1 LSGILVREVMV
12 KDVAFV
18 SIPGSRDQVLK
29 TLKERHVS
37 GVPVVKGGELVGM
50 VTRTDL
56 LRNPEEDQTA
66 LLMTRDPLVVHPDDS
81 IVEAARHLAE
91 NDIRRLPVVDDGALV
106 GIVSVADIIRVIA
119 DLEINRPIERYF
131 EKSTVAIWDEM
142 PLPVAGAVMEYANVQ
157 ASPVLD
163 SDLRLVGIIS
173 DRDLINASVIEDSV
187 EMSDMSSASDE
198 DEWTWESTRDTLN
211 FYYGVSRIALRKIP
225 VKQAMVLAVT
235 AIKSGE
241 VSECARVMMRNEID
255 QLPVV
260 TAHQKL
266 AGMLK
271 DSDLLWALIEH
282 SLEAEI

>member
-1 LSGILVREVMV
+1 MNGILIKDVMV
-12 KDVAFV
+12 EDVAFV
-18 SIPGSRDQVLK
+18 SIPGSRDMVLK
-29 TLKERHVS
+29 ALKERHVS

-66 LLMTRDPLVVHPDDS
+66 LLMTRDPLVVKPDDS
-81 IVEAARHLAE
+81 VVEAATLLAE
-91 NDIRRLPVVDDGALV
+91 NDIRRLPVVEDATLS

-119 DLEINRPIERYF
+119 DLDINRTIERYF
-131 EKSTVAIWDEM
+131 EKTAVALWDEM
-142 PLPVAGAVMEYANVQ
+142 PLPVAGAVMEYADVQ
-157 ASPVLD
+157 ASPVID
-163 SDLRLVGIIS
+163 SDLNLVGIVS

-187 EMSDMSSASDE
+187 EMSDMSSATDE

-211 FYYGVSRIALRKIP
+211 FYYSVSRIALRKIP
-225 VKQAMVLAVT
+225 VKQAMVPAVT
-235 AIKSGE
+235 ASKSSE
-241 VSECARVMMRNEID
+241 VSECARVMKREKID

-260 TAHQKL
+260 SAHQKL

-282 SLEAEI
+282 SLESEI

>member
-1 LSGILVREVMV
+1 MRGILVREVMV

-119 DLEINRPIERYF
+119 DLEINGPIERYF

-225 VKQAMVLAVT
+225 VKQAMVPAVT

>member
-1 LSGILVREVMV
+1 LSQIPVREVMV
-12 KDVAFV
+12 SDVAYV
-18 SIPGSRDQVLK
+18 TIPGSRDQVLK
-29 TLKERHVS
+29 ALKERQVS

-50 VTRTDL
+50 VTRSDL
-56 LRNPEEDQTA
+56 LRNPEEEQTA
-66 LLMTRDPLVVHPDDS
+66 LLMTRDPVVIRPDDS
-81 IVEAARHLAE
+81 VIEAARLLAE
-91 NDIRRLPVVDDGALV
+91 NDIRRLPVIENGALV

-119 DLEINRPIERYF
+119 DLDIKRQIERYF
-131 EKSTVAIWDEM
+131 ETTTVAVWDEM

-163 SDLRLVGIIS
+163 SDLKLVGIVS

-211 FYYGVSRIALRKIP
+211 FYYGVSRIELRKIP
-225 VKQAMVLAVT
+225 VKQAMVPAVT
-235 AIKSGE
+235 AIKSSE
-241 VSECARVMMRNEID
+241 VGECARVMRRGKID

-282 SLEAEI
+282 SIEAGI

>member
-1 LSGILVREVMV
+1 MSEIPVREVMV
-12 KDVAFV
+12 SDVAHV
-18 SIPGSRDQVLK
+18 TIPGPRDQVLK
-29 TLKERHVS
+29 VLKERHVS

-66 LLMTRDPLVVHPDDS
+66 LLMTRDPLVVRPDDS
-81 IVEAARHLAE
+81 VIEAARLLAE
-91 NDIRRLPVVDDGALV
+91 NDIRRLPVVENGSLV

-119 DLEINRPIERYF
+119 DLDIKRPIERYF
-131 EKSTVAIWDEM
+131 EKTTVAVWDEM

-163 SDLRLVGIIS
+163 SDLKLVGIVS
-173 DRDLINASVIEDSV
+173 DRDLINASIIEDSV

-225 VKQAMVLAVT
+225 VKQAMVPAVT
-235 AIKSGE
+235 AIKSSEVGE
-241 VSECARVMMRNEID
+241 SARVMRREKID

-282 SLEAEI
+282 SMEAGI

>member
-1 LSGILVREVMV
+1 MKIIPVREVMV
-12 KDVAFV
+12 RDVAYV
-18 SIPGSRDQVLK
+18 TVPGSRDMVLK
-29 TLKERHVS
+29 ALKERHVS

-66 LLMTRDPLVVHPDDS
+66 LLMTRDPLVVSPDDS
-81 IVEAARHLAE
+81 IIEAARLLAE
-91 NDIRRLPVVDDGALV
+91 NDIRRLPVVEDGSLV
-106 GIVSVADIIRVIA
+106 GIVSVADVIRVVSELDIK
-119 DLEINRPIERYF
+119 RQIERYF
-131 EKSTVAIWDEM
+131 EKATVALWDEM

-157 ASPVLD
+157 ASPVID
-163 SDLRLVGIIS
+163 TDLKLVGIVS

-187 EMSDMSSASDE
+187 EMSDMSSATDE

-211 FYYGVSRIALRKIP
+211 FYYGVSRISLRDVP
-225 VKQAMVLAVT
+225 VKQAMVPAVT
-235 AIKSGE
+235 AIKTSE
-241 VSECARVMMRNEID
+241 VSECARVMMRNKID

-271 DSDLLWALIEH
+271 DSDLLWALIKH
-282 SLEAEI
+282 SLEIEA

>member
-1 LSGILVREVMV
+1 MVR
-12 KDVAFV
+12 DVAFV
-18 SIPGSRDQVLK
+18 AIPGSRDQVLK

-66 LLMTRDPLVVHPDDS
+66 LLMTRDPLVVRPQDG
-81 IVEAARHLAE
+81 VVQAARLLAE
-91 NDIRRLPVVDDGALV
+91 NDIRRLPVVEDGTLV
-106 GIVSVADIIRVIA
+106 GIVSVADIVRVIA
-119 DLEINRPIERYF
+119 DLEIKRPIERYF
-131 EKSTVAIWDEM
+131 EKTTVALWDEM
-142 PLPVAGAVMEYANVQ
+142 PLPVAGAVMEYADVQ

-173 DRDLINASVIEDSV
+173 DRDLINASIIEDSV

-225 VKQAMVLAVT
+225 VKQAMVPAVT
-235 AIKSGE
+235 AIKSSE
-241 VSECARVMMRNEID
+241 VGECARLMMRNEID

-266 AGMLK
+266 AGMVK
-271 DSDLLWALIEH
+271 DSDLLWALIE
-282 SLEAEI
+282 AEI

>member
-225 VKQAMVLAVT
+225 VKQAMVPAVT

>member
-1 LSGILVREVMV
+1 MNGIPVREVMV
-12 KDVAFV
+12 ADVAFV
-18 SIPGSRDQVLK
+18 SIPGSRDMVLK

-81 IVEAARHLAE
+81 IVEAAKLLAE
-91 NDIRRLPVVDDGALV
+91 NDIRRLPAVEDGALV
-106 GIVSVADIIRVIA
+106 GIVSVADIIRMMA
-119 DLEINRPIERYF
+119 DLDIKRPIERYF
-131 EKSTVAIWDEM
+131 EKTAVALWDEM
-142 PLPVAGAVMEYANVQ
+142 PLPVAGSVMEYADVQ
-157 ASPVLD
+157 ASPVID
-163 SDLRLVGIIS
+163 SDLNLVGIVS

-187 EMSDMSSASDE
+187 EVADMSSPSDE
-198 DEWTWESTRDTLN
+198 DEWTWESTRDTLS

-225 VKQAMVLAVT
+225 VKQAMVPAVT
-235 AIKSGE
+235 AIKSSK
-241 VSECARVMMRNEID
+241 VSECAKVMRKEKID

-282 SLEAEI
+282 SLESEV

>member
-1 LSGILVREVMV
+1 VSDVLVKEVMV
-12 KDVAFV
+12 SDVAYAT
-18 SIPGSRDQVLK
+18 IPGSRDQVLK
-29 TLKERHVS
+29 ALKDRHVS
-37 GVPVVKGGELVGM
+37 GVPVVKGNELVGM

-56 LRNPEEDQTA
+56 LRNPEEEQTA
-66 LLMTRDPLVVHPDDS
+66 LLMTRDPLVVRPDDS
-81 IVEAARHLAE
+81 VIEAARHLAE
-91 NDIRRLPVVDDGALV
+91 NDIRRLPVVKNGTLV

-119 DLEINRPIERYF
+119 DLDIKRTIERYF
-131 EKSTVAIWDEM
+131 EKTTVAVWDEM

-163 SDLRLVGIIS
+163 SDLNLVGIVS
-173 DRDLINASVIEDSV
+173 DRDLINASIIEDSV

-225 VKQAMVLAVT
+225 VKQAMVPAVT
-235 AIKSGE
+235 AIKSSE
-241 VSECARVMMRNEID
+241 VGECARVMMRNKID

-260 TAHQKL
+260 TSHQKL

-282 SLEAEI
+282 SIEVGI

>member
-1 LSGILVREVMV
+1 MV

-37 GVPVVKGGELVGM
+37 GVPAVKAGQLVGM

-66 LLMTRDPLVVHPDDS
+66 LLMTRDPLVVHPEDS
-81 IVEAARHLAE
+81 VVEAARHLAE
-91 NDIRRLPVVDDGALV
+91 NDIRRLPVVEDGALV
-106 GIVSVADIIRVIA
+106 GIISVADIIRLVA
-119 DLEINRPIERYF
+119 DLEIKRPIERYF
-131 EKSTVAIWDEM
+131 EKAAVALWDEM

-163 SDLRLVGIIS
+163 SDLNLVGIIS

-211 FYYGVSRIALRKIP
+211 FYYGVSRIALRKIQ
-225 VKQAMVLAVT
+225 VKQAMVPAVT
-235 AIKSGE
+235 AIKSSE

-271 DSDLLWALIEH
+271 DTDLLWALIEH
-282 SLEAEI
+282 YIEAGI

>member
-1 LSGILVREVMV
+1 LKRIPVREVMV
-12 KDVAFV
+12 ADVAFV
-18 SIPGSRDQVLK
+18 SIPGSRDMVLK

-81 IVEAARHLAE
+81 IVEAARLLAE
-91 NDIRRLPVVDDGALV
+91 NDIRRLPAVEDGALV

-119 DLEINRPIERYF
+119 DLDIKRPIERYF
-131 EKSTVAIWDEM
+131 EKTAVALWDEM
-142 PLPVAGAVMEYANVQ
+142 PLPVAGSVMEYAYVQ
-157 ASPVLD
+157 ASPVID
-163 SDLRLVGIIS
+163 SDLNLVGIVS

-187 EMSDMSSASDE
+187 EVADMSSPSDE

-225 VKQAMVLAVT
+225 VKQAMVPAVT
-235 AIKSGE
+235 AIKSSE
-241 VSECARVMMRNEID
+241 VSECAKVMRKEKID

-282 SLEAEI
+282 SLEAEV

>member
-1 LSGILVREVMV
+1 MV

-18 SIPGSRDQVLK
+18 SIPGSRDEVLK
-29 TLKERHVS
+29 TLKERRVS
-37 GVPVVKGGELVGM
+37 GVPVVKAGILVGM

-66 LLMTRDPLVVHPDDS
+66 LLMTRDPLVVRPEDS
-81 IVEAARHLAE
+81 VVEAARHLAE
-91 NDIRRLPVVDDGALV
+91 NDIRRLPVVDDGSLV
-106 GIVSVADIIRVIA
+106 GIVSVADIIRVIS
-119 DLEINRPIERYF
+119 DLEIKRPIERYF
-131 EKSTVAIWDEM
+131 EMATVALWDEM

-157 ASPVLD
+157 ASPVID
-163 SDLRLVGIIS
+163 SDLNLVGIIS
-173 DRDLINASVIEDSV
+173 DRDLINASVIEDSL

-211 FYYGVSRIALRKIP
+211 FYYGVSRIALRQIL
-225 VKQAMVLAVT
+225 VKQAMVPPVT
-235 AIKSGE
+235 AIKSSE
-241 VSECARVMMRNEID
+241 VSECARIMMRQKID

-282 SLEAEI
+282 SFEVGC

>member
-1 LSGILVREVMV
+1 LSEIPVREVMV
-12 KDVAFV
+12 SDVAYV
-18 SIPGSRDQVLK
+18 TIPGSRDQVLK
-29 TLKERHVS
+29 ALKERHVS

-50 VTRTDL
+50 VTRSDL

-66 LLMTRDPLVVHPDDS
+66 LLMTRDPVVIRPDDS
-81 IVEAARHLAE
+81 VIEAARLLAE
-91 NDIRRLPVVDDGALV
+91 NDIRRLPVIENGTLV

-119 DLEINRPIERYF
+119 DLDIKRQIERYF
-131 EKSTVAIWDEM
+131 ETTTVAVWDEM

-163 SDLRLVGIIS
+163 SDLKLVGIVS

-187 EMSDMSSASDE
+187 EMSDMSSAPDE

-211 FYYGVSRIALRKIP
+211 FYYGVSRIELRKIP
-225 VKQAMVLAVT
+225 VKQAMVPAVT
-235 AIKSGE
+235 AIKSSE
-241 VSECARVMMRNEID
+241 VGECARVMRRGKID

-282 SLEAEI
+282 SIEAGI

>member
-1 LSGILVREVMV
+1 MSEIPVREVMV
-12 KDVAFV
+12 SDVAYV
-18 SIPGSRDQVLK
+18 TIPGSRDQVLK
-29 TLKERHVS
+29 ALKERHVS

-50 VTRTDL
+50 VTRSDL

-66 LLMTRDPLVVHPDDS
+66 LLMTRDPVVIRPDDS
-81 IVEAARHLAE
+81 VIEAARLLAE
-91 NDIRRLPVVDDGALV
+91 NDIRRLPVIENGTLV

-119 DLEINRPIERYF
+119 DLDIKRQIERYF
-131 EKSTVAIWDEM
+131 ETTTVAVWDEM

-163 SDLRLVGIIS
+163 SDLKLVGIVS

-211 FYYGVSRIALRKIP
+211 FYYGVSRIELRKIP
-225 VKQAMVLAVT
+225 VKQAMVPAVT
-235 AIKSGE
+235 AIKSSE
-241 VSECARVMMRNEID
+241 VGECARVMRRGKID

-282 SLEAEI
+282 SIEAGI

>member
-81 IVEAARHLAE
+81 IVEAARLLAE

-225 VKQAMVLAVT
+225 VKQAMVPAVT

>member
-1 LSGILVREVMV
+1 LSQIPVREVMV
-12 KDVAFV
+12 SDVAYV
-18 SIPGSRDQVLK
+18 TIPGSRDQVLK
-29 TLKERHVS
+29 ALKERHVS

-50 VTRTDL
+50 VTRSDL
-56 LRNPEEDQTA
+56 LRNPEEEQTA
-66 LLMTRDPLVVHPDDS
+66 LLMTRDPVVIRPDDS
-81 IVEAARHLAE
+81 VIEAARLLAE
-91 NDIRRLPVVDDGALV
+91 NDIRRLPVIENGALV

-119 DLEINRPIERYF
+119 DLDIKRQIERYF
-131 EKSTVAIWDEM
+131 ETTTVAVWDEM

-163 SDLRLVGIIS
+163 SDLKLVGIVS

-211 FYYGVSRIALRKIP
+211 FYYGVSRIELRKIP
-225 VKQAMVLAVT
+225 VKQAMVPAVT
-235 AIKSGE
+235 AIKSSE
-241 VSECARVMMRNEID
+241 VGECARVMRRGKID

-282 SLEAEI
+282 SIEAGI

>member
-1 LSGILVREVMV
+1 MSEITVREVMV
-12 KDVAFV
+12 SDVAYV
-18 SIPGSRDQVLK
+18 TIPGFRDQVLK
-29 TLKERHVS
+29 ALKERHVS
-37 GVPVVKGGELVGM
+37 GVPVVKEGELVGI
-50 VTRTDL
+50 VTRSDL

-66 LLMTRDPLVVHPDDS
+66 LLMTRDPLIVRPNDS
-81 IVEAARHLAE
+81 VIEAARLLAE
-91 NDIRRLPVVDDGALV
+91 NDIRRLPVIENGTLV

-119 DLEINRPIERYF
+119 DLDIKRLIERYF
-131 EKSTVAIWDEM
+131 EKTTVAVWDEM

-163 SDLRLVGIIS
+163 SDLKLVGIVS
-173 DRDLINASVIEDSV
+173 DRDLINASIIEDSV
-187 EMSDMSSASDE
+187 EMSDMSSASEE
-198 DEWTWESTRDTLN
+198 DEWAWESTRDTLN

-225 VKQAMVLAVT
+225 IKQAMVPAVT
-235 AIKSGE
+235 AIKSSE

-282 SLEAEI
+282 SLEAGI

>member
-1 LSGILVREVMV
+1 MNGILIKDVMV
-12 KDVAFV
+12 EDVAFV
-18 SIPGSRDQVLK
+18 SIPGSRDMVLK
-29 TLKERHVS
+29 ALQDRHVS

-66 LLMTRDPLVVHPDDS
+66 LLMTRDPLVVKPEDS
-81 IVEAARHLAE
+81 VVEAAKLLAE
-91 NDIRRLPVVDDGALV
+91 NDIRRLPVVEDATLS

-119 DLEINRPIERYF
+119 DLDIKRTIERYF
-131 EKSTVAIWDEM
+131 EKTAVALWDEM
-142 PLPVAGAVMEYANVQ
+142 PLPVAGAVMEYADVQ
-157 ASPVLD
+157 ASPVID
-163 SDLRLVGIIS
+163 SDLNLVGIVS

-187 EMSDMSSASDE
+187 EMSDMSSATDE

-211 FYYGVSRIALRKIP
+211 FYYGVSRISLRKIP
-225 VKQAMVLAVT
+225 VKKAMVPAVT
-235 AIKSGE
+235 AIKSSE
-241 VSECARVMMRNEID
+241 VSECARVMKREKID

-271 DSDLLWALIEH
+271 DSDLLWALIED
-282 SLEAEI
+282 SLESGI

>member
-1 LSGILVREVMV
+1 LSQIPVREVMV
-12 KDVAFV
+12 NDVAYV
-18 SIPGSRDQVLK
+18 TIPGSRDQVLK
-29 TLKERHVS
+29 ALKERHVS

-50 VTRTDL
+50 VTRSDL
-56 LRNPEEDQTA
+56 LRNPEEEQTA
-66 LLMTRDPLVVHPDDS
+66 LLMTRDPVVIRPDDS
-81 IVEAARHLAE
+81 VIEAARLLAE
-91 NDIRRLPVVDDGALV
+91 NDIRRLPVIENGALV

-119 DLEINRPIERYF
+119 DLDIKRQIERYF
-131 EKSTVAIWDEM
+131 ETTTVAVWDEM

-163 SDLRLVGIIS
+163 SDLKLVGIVS

-211 FYYGVSRIALRKIP
+211 FYYGVSRIELRKIP
-225 VKQAMVLAVT
+225 VKQAMVPAVT
-235 AIKSGE
+235 AIKSSE
-241 VSECARVMMRNEID
+241 VGECARVMRRGKID

-282 SLEAEI
+282 SIEAGI

>member
-1 LSGILVREVMV
+1 MSGISVRDVMV
-12 KDVAFV
+12 RDVAFV
-18 SIPGSRDQVLK
+18 AIPGSRDQVLK

-66 LLMTRDPLVVHPDDS
+66 LIMTRDPLLVHPEDS
-81 IVEAARHLAE
+81 VVEAARLLAE
-91 NDIRRLPVVDDGALV
+91 NDIRRLPVVEDGSLV

-119 DLEINRPIERYF
+119 DLEIKRSIERYF
-131 EKSTVAIWDEM
+131 EKATVALWDEM
-142 PLPVAGAVMEYANVQ
+142 PLPVAGAVMEYADVQ
-157 ASPVLD
+157 ASPVLN
-163 SDLRLVGIIS
+163 SDLNLVGIIS
-173 DRDLINASVIEDSV
+173 DRDLINASIIEDSV

-225 VKQAMVLAVT
+225 VKQAMVPAVT
-235 AIKSGE
+235 AIKSSE
-241 VSECARVMMRNEID
+241 VGECARLMMRNEID

-266 AGMLK
+266 AGMVK
-271 DSDLLWALIEH
+271 DSDLLWALIE
-282 SLEAEI
+282 AEI

>member
-1 LSGILVREVMV
+1 MKKIPVRAVMV
-12 KDVAFV
+12 KDVAYV
-18 SIPGSRDQVLK
+18 TVPGSRDMVLK
-29 TLKERHVS
+29 ALKDRHVS

-66 LLMTRDPLVVHPDDS
+66 LLMTRDPQVVDPDDS
-81 IVEAARHLAE
+81 VIEAAKLLAE
-91 NDIRRLPVVDDGALV
+91 NDIRRLPVVKDGSLV
-106 GIVSVADIIRVIA
+106 GIVSVADVIRVVA
-119 DLEINRPIERYF
+119 DLEIKREIDRYF
-131 EKSTVAIWDEM
+131 EKTTVAVWDEM
-142 PLPVAGAVMEYANVQ
+142 PLPVAGAVMEYAHIQ
-157 ASPVLD
+157 ASPVID
-163 SDLRLVGIIS
+163 SNLNLVGIVS
-173 DRDLINASVIEDSV
+173 DRDLINASVIEDTV
-187 EMSDMSSASDE
+187 QMSDMSSANDE

-225 VKQAMVLAVT
+225 VKQAMVPAVT
-235 AIKSGE
+235 AIKTSE
-241 VSECARVMMRNEID
+241 VSECARVMMRNKID

-282 SLEAEI
+282 SLEIEA

>member
-1 LSGILVREVMV
+1 MKIIPVREVMV
-12 KDVAFV
+12 RDVAYV
-18 SIPGSRDQVLK
+18 TVPGSRDMVLK
-29 TLKERHVS
+29 ALKERHVS

-66 LLMTRDPLVVHPDDS
+66 LLMTRDPLVVSPDDS
-81 IVEAARHLAE
+81 IIEAARLLAE
-91 NDIRRLPVVDDGALV
+91 NDIRRLPVVEDGSLV
-106 GIVSVADIIRVIA
+106 GIVSVADVIRVVSELDIK
-119 DLEINRPIERYF
+119 RQIERYF
-131 EKSTVAIWDEM
+131 EKATVALWDEM

-157 ASPVLD
+157 ASPVID
-163 SDLRLVGIIS
+163 TDLKLVGIVS

-187 EMSDMSSASDE
+187 EMSDMSSATDE

-211 FYYGVSRIALRKIP
+211 FYYGVSRISLRDVP
-225 VKQAMVLAVT
+225 VKQAMVPAVT
-235 AIKSGE
+235 AIKSSE
-241 VSECARVMMRNEID
+241 VSECARVMMRNKID

-282 SLEAEI
+282 SLEIEA

>member
-1 LSGILVREVMV
+1 MSQIPVREVMV
-12 KDVAFV
+12 SDVAYAT
-18 SIPGSRDQVLK
+18 IPGSRDQVLK

-50 VTRTDL
+50 VTRSDL
-56 LRNPEEDQTA
+56 LRNPEEEQTA
-66 LLMTRDPLVVHPDDS
+66 LLMTREPVIVRPDDS
-81 IVEAARHLAE
+81 VIEAARLLAE
-91 NDIRRLPVVDDGALV
+91 NDIRRLPVIENGSLV
-106 GIVSVADIIRVIA
+106 GIVSVADIVRVIA
-119 DLEINRPIERYF
+119 DLDIKRPIERYF
-131 EKSTVAIWDEM
+131 EKTTVAVWDEM
-142 PLPVAGAVMEYANVQ
+142 PLPVVGAVMEYANVQ

-163 SDLRLVGIIS
+163 SDLKLVGIVS
-173 DRDLINASVIEDSV
+173 DRDLINASIIEDSV

-211 FYYGVSRIALRKIP
+211 FYYEVSRIELRKIP
-225 VKQAMVLAVT
+225 VKQAMVPAVT
-235 AIKSGE
+235 AIKSSE
-241 VSECARVMMRNEID
+241 VSESARVMRREKID

-282 SLEAEI
+282 SIEVGI

>member
-1 LSGILVREVMV
+1 LSQIPVREVMV
-12 KDVAFV
+12 SDVAYV
-18 SIPGSRDQVLK
+18 TIPGSRDQVLK
-29 TLKERHVS
+29 ALKERHVS

-50 VTRTDL
+50 VTRSDL

-66 LLMTRDPLVVHPDDS
+66 LLMTRDPVVIRPDDS
-81 IVEAARHLAE
+81 VIEAARLLAE
-91 NDIRRLPVVDDGALV
+91 NDIRRLPVIENGTLV

-119 DLEINRPIERYF
+119 DLDIKRQIERYF
-131 EKSTVAIWDEM
+131 ETTTVAVWDEM

-163 SDLRLVGIIS
+163 SDLKLVGIVS

-211 FYYGVSRIALRKIP
+211 FYYGVSRIELRKIP
-225 VKQAMVLAVT
+225 VKQAMVPAVT
-235 AIKSGE
+235 AIKSSE
-241 VSECARVMMRNEID
+241 VGECARVMRRGKID

-282 SLEAEI
+282 SIEAGI

>member
-1 LSGILVREVMV
+1 MKKTPVSEVMV
-12 KDVAFV
+12 RDVAFV
-18 SIPGSRDQVLK
+18 SIPGSRDMVLK

-37 GVPVVKGGELVGM
+37 GVPVVKGGVLAGM

-81 IVEAARHLAE
+81 IVEAAKLLAE
-91 NDIRRLPVVDDGALV
+91 NDIRRLPVVEEGALV

-119 DLEINRPIERYF
+119 DLDIKRPIERYF
-131 EKSTVAIWDEM
+131 EKTAVALWDEM
-142 PLPVAGAVMEYANVQ
+142 PLPVAGAVMEYAHVQ
-157 ASPVLD
+157 ASPVID
-163 SDLRLVGIIS
+163 SDLRLVGIVS

-187 EMSDMSSASDE
+187 EMADMSSPSDE

-225 VKQAMVLAVT
+225 VKQAMVPAVT
-235 AIKSGE
+235 AIKTSE
-241 VSECARVMMRNEID
+241 ISECARVMRRERID

-271 DSDLLWALIEH
+271 DSDLLWALIEATLD
-282 SLEAEI
+282 SGI

>member
-1 LSGILVREVMV
+1 MV

-18 SIPGSRDQVLK
+18 SIPGSRDEVLK

-66 LLMTRDPLVVHPDDS
+66 LLMTRDPLVVHPEDS
-81 IVEAARHLAE
+81 VVEAARHLAE
-91 NDIRRLPVVDDGALV
+91 NDIRRLPVVDDGSLV

-119 DLEINRPIERYF
+119 DQDIKWPIERYF
-131 EKSTVAIWDEM
+131 EKATVALWDEM

-157 ASPVLD
+157 ASPVIN
-163 SDLRLVGIIS
+163 SDLNLVGIIS
-173 DRDLINASVIEDSV
+173 DRDLINASVIEDSL

-211 FYYGVSRIALRKIP
+211 FYYGVSRIALRQIP
-225 VKQAMVLAVT
+225 VKQAMVPPVT
-235 AIKSGE
+235 AIKSSE
-241 VSECARVMMRNEID
+241 VSECARVMMRRKID
-255 QLPVV
+255 QIPVV

-266 AGMLK
+266 AGMLR

-282 SLEAEI
+282 SFEVEC

>member
-1 LSGILVREVMV
+1 LSGIAVREVMV
-12 KDVAFV
+12 SDVAYV
-18 SIPGSRDQVLK
+18 TIPGSRDQVLK
-29 TLKERHVS
+29 ALKERHVS
-37 GVPVVKGGELVGM
+37 GVPVVKGDELVGM
-50 VTRTDL
+50 VTRSDL

-66 LLMTRDPLVVHPDDS
+66 LLMTRDPLVVRPDDS
-81 IVEAARHLAE
+81 VIEAARLLAE
-91 NDIRRLPVVDDGALV
+91 NDIRRLPVVENGILV

-119 DLEINRPIERYF
+119 DLDIKRPIERYF
-131 EKSTVAIWDEM
+131 EKMTVAVWDEM

-163 SDLRLVGIIS
+163 SDLKLVGIVS
-173 DRDLINASVIEDSV
+173 DRDLINASIIEDSV

-225 VKQAMVLAVT
+225 VKQAMVPAVT
-235 AIKSGE
+235 AIKSSE

-282 SLEAEI
+282 SIEAGI

>member
-1 LSGILVREVMV
+1 MKIIPVREVMV
-12 KDVAFV
+12 RDVAYV
-18 SIPGSRDQVLK
+18 TVPGSRDMVLK
-29 TLKERHVS
+29 ALKERHVS

-66 LLMTRDPLVVHPDDS
+66 LLMTRDPLVVSPDDS
-81 IVEAARHLAE
+81 IIEAARLLAE
-91 NDIRRLPVVDDGALV
+91 NDIRRLPVVEDGSLV
-106 GIVSVADIIRVIA
+106 GIVSVADVIRVVSELDIK
-119 DLEINRPIERYF
+119 RQIERYF
-131 EKSTVAIWDEM
+131 EKATVALWDEM

-157 ASPVLD
+157 ASPVID
-163 SDLRLVGIIS
+163 TDLKLVGIVS

-187 EMSDMSSASDE
+187 EMSDMSSATDE

-211 FYYGVSRIALRKIP
+211 FYYGVSRISLRDVP
-225 VKQAMVLAVT
+225 VKQAMVPAVT
-235 AIKSGE
+235 AIKTSE
-241 VSECARVMMRNEID
+241 VSECARVIMRNKID

-282 SLEAEI
+282 SLEIEA

>member
-1 LSGILVREVMV
+1 VIEVRAKEVMV

-37 GVPVVKGGELVGM
+37 GVPVVKGGKLVGM

-66 LLMTRDPLVVHPDDS
+66 LLMTRDPLVVHPEDS
-81 IVEAARHLAE
+81 VVEAARLLAE
-91 NDIRRLPVVDDGALV
+91 NDIRRLPVVEDGSLV

-119 DLEINRPIERYF
+119 DLEIKRSIERYF
-131 EKSTVAIWDEM
+131 EKAAVAIWDEM
-142 PLPVAGAVMEYANVQ
+142 PLPVAGAVMEYADVQ
-157 ASPVLD
+157 ASPVLN
-163 SDLRLVGIIS
+163 SDLNLVGIIS
-173 DRDLINASVIEDSV
+173 DRDLINASIIEDSV
-187 EMSDMSSASDE
+187 EMADMSTASDE

-225 VKQAMVLAVT
+225 VKQAMVPAVT
-235 AIKSGE
+235 AIKSNE
-241 VSECARVMMRNEID
+241 VSECARLMMRSKID

-282 SLEAEI
+282 SLEA

>member
-1 LSGILVREVMV
+1 LSEIPVREVMV
-12 KDVAFV
+12 SDVAHV
-18 SIPGSRDQVLK
+18 TIPGPRDQVLK
-29 TLKERHVS
+29 VLKERHVS

-66 LLMTRDPLVVHPDDS
+66 LLMTRDPLVVRPDDS
-81 IVEAARHLAE
+81 VIEAARLLAE
-91 NDIRRLPVVDDGALV
+91 NDIRRLPVVENGSLV

-119 DLEINRPIERYF
+119 DLDIKRPIERYF
-131 EKSTVAIWDEM
+131 EKTTVAVWDEM

-163 SDLRLVGIIS
+163 SDLKLVGIVS
-173 DRDLINASVIEDSV
+173 DRDLINASIIEDSV

-225 VKQAMVLAVT
+225 VKQAMVPAVT
-235 AIKSGE
+235 AIKSSEVGE
-241 VSECARVMMRNEID
+241 SARVMRREKID

-282 SLEAEI
+282 SIEAGI

>member
-1 LSGILVREVMV
+1 VIDVRVKDVMV

-18 SIPGSRDQVLK
+18 SIPSSRDQVLK

-37 GVPVVKGGELVGM
+37 GVPVVKAGVLVGM

-81 IVEAARHLAE
+81 VAEAARHLAE
-91 NDIRRLPVVDDGALV
+91 NDIRRLPVVEDGALV
-106 GIVSVADIIRVIA
+106 GIISVADIIRVIA
-119 DLEINRPIERYF
+119 DLEIKRPIERYF
-131 EKSTVAIWDEM
+131 EKATVALWDEM

-163 SDLRLVGIIS
+163 SDLKLVGIIS
-173 DRDLINASVIEDSV
+173 DRDLINASVIEDSL

-211 FYYGVSRIALRKIP
+211 FYYGVSRIALRQIP
-225 VKQAMVLAVT
+225 VKQAMVPAVT
-235 AIKSGE
+235 AIKSSE

-282 SLEAEI
+282 SIEAGI

>member
-1 LSGILVREVMV
+1 M
-12 KDVAFV
+12 
-18 SIPGSRDQVLK
+18 
-29 TLKERHVS
+29 
-37 GVPVVKGGELVGM
+37 VKGGVLVGM

-66 LLMTRDPLVVHPDDS
+66 LLMTRDPLVVKPDDS
-81 IVEAARHLAE
+81 VVEAARLLAE
-91 NDIRRLPVVDDGALV
+91 NDIRRLPVVEGGILA
-106 GIVSVADIIRVIA
+106 GIVSVADIVRVIA
-119 DLEINRPIERYF
+119 DLEIKRPIERHF
-131 EKSTVAIWDEM
+131 EKTTVAIWDEM
-142 PLPVAGAVMEYANVQ
+142 PLPVAGTVMEYADVQ

-163 SDLRLVGIIS
+163 SDLNLVGIIS

-198 DEWTWESTRDTLN
+198 DEWSWESTRDTLN

-225 VKQAMVLAVT
+225 VKQAMVPAVT
-235 AIKSGE
+235 AIKSSG
-241 VSECARVMMRNEID
+241 VSECARAMMRNEID

-271 DSDLLWALIEH
+271 DSNLLWALIEH
-282 SLEAEI
+282 SLEAGI

>member
-1 LSGILVREVMV
+1 VIDVRAKDVMV

-18 SIPGSRDQVLK
+18 SIPGSRDEVLK

-66 LLMTRDPLVVHPDDS
+66 LLMTRDPLVVHPEDS
-81 IVEAARHLAE
+81 VVEAARHLAE
-91 NDIRRLPVVDDGALV
+91 NDIRRLPVVDDGSLV

-119 DLEINRPIERYF
+119 DQDIKWPIERYF
-131 EKSTVAIWDEM
+131 EKATVALWDEM

-157 ASPVLD
+157 ASPVIN
-163 SDLRLVGIIS
+163 SDLNLVGIIS
-173 DRDLINASVIEDSV
+173 DRDLINASVIEDSL

-211 FYYGVSRIALRKIP
+211 FYYGVSRIALRQIP
-225 VKQAMVLAVT
+225 VKQAMVPPVT
-235 AIKSGE
+235 AIKSSE
-241 VSECARVMMRNEID
+241 VSECARVMMRRKID
-255 QLPVV
+255 QIPVV

-266 AGMLK
+266 AGMLR

-282 SLEAEI
+282 SFEVEC

>member
-1 LSGILVREVMV
+1 MSEIPVNEVMV
-12 KDVAFV
+12 SDVAYV
-18 SIPGSRDQVLK
+18 TIPGSRDQVLK
-29 TLKERHVS
+29 ALKERHVS

-50 VTRTDL
+50 VTRSDL

-66 LLMTRDPLVVHPDDS
+66 LLMTRDPVVIRPDDS
-81 IVEAARHLAE
+81 VIEAARLLAE
-91 NDIRRLPVVDDGALV
+91 NDIRRLPVIENGTLV

-119 DLEINRPIERYF
+119 DLDIKRQIERYF
-131 EKSTVAIWDEM
+131 ETTAVAVWDEM

-163 SDLRLVGIIS
+163 SDLKLVGIVS

-198 DEWTWESTRDTLN
+198 DDWTWESTRDTLN
-211 FYYGVSRIALRKIP
+211 FYYGVSRIELRKIP
-225 VKQAMVLAVT
+225 VKQAMVPAVT
-235 AIKSGE
+235 AIKSSE
-241 VSECARVMMRNEID
+241 VGECARVMRREKID

-282 SLEAEI
+282 SIEAGI

>member
-1 LSGILVREVMV
+1 MIDVRVKEVMV

-29 TLKERHVS
+29 ALKERHVS
-37 GVPVVKGGELVGM
+37 GVPVVKGGVLVGM

-66 LLMTRDPLVVHPDDS
+66 LIMTRDPLLVHPEDS
-81 IVEAARHLAE
+81 VVEAARLLAE
-91 NDIRRLPVVDDGALV
+91 NDIRRLPVVEDGSLV

-119 DLEINRPIERYF
+119 DLEIKRPIERHF
-131 EKSTVAIWDEM
+131 EKTTVAIWDEM
-142 PLPVAGAVMEYANVQ
+142 PLPVAGTVMEYADVQ

-163 SDLRLVGIIS
+163 SDLNLVGIIS

-198 DEWTWESTRDTLN
+198 DEWSWESTRDTLN

-225 VKQAMVLAVT
+225 VKEAMVPAVT
-235 AIKSGE
+235 AIKSSG
-241 VSECARVMMRNEID
+241 VSECARAMMRNEID

-271 DSDLLWALIEH
+271 DSNLLWALIEH
-282 SLEAEI
+282 SLEAGI

>member
-1 LSGILVREVMV
+1 VIDVLVKEVMV
-12 KDVAFV
+12 RDVAFV

-37 GVPVVKGGELVGM
+37 GVPAVKGGQLVGM

-66 LLMTRDPLVVHPDDS
+66 LLMTRDPLVVHPEDS
-81 IVEAARHLAE
+81 VVEAARHLAE
-91 NDIRRLPVVDDGALV
+91 NDIRRLPVVEDGALA

-119 DLEINRPIERYF
+119 DLEIKRPIERYF
-131 EKSTVAIWDEM
+131 EKATVALWDEM

-163 SDLRLVGIIS
+163 SDLKLVGIIS

-225 VKQAMVLAVT
+225 VKQAMVPAVT
-235 AIKSGE
+235 AIKSSE

-282 SLEAEI
+282 SLEAGI

>member
-1 LSGILVREVMV
+1 MSGILVREVMV

-81 IVEAARHLAE
+81 IVEAARLLAE

-225 VKQAMVLAVT
+225 VKQAMVPAVT